1 MNKKHN
7 PSMNFLVEYL
17 VDGDRE
23 QALIEVKKLL
33 DAGVEREKIITD
45 GVEAAMKRLESR
57 CTIEQFNLLEV
68 MVAGRAAMEVI
79 TFLYP
84 MNSPLHHTKGTVVIG
99 TPEGDVHD
107 LGKNILKMVLTAEG
121 YRVVDCGKDC
131 PLDVLADTVK
141 QEGAFA
147 ICISGLIT
155 PMIPLVRQVRNK
167 LAERGVKDVK
177 VIAGGAAL
185 KQATAESLNVD
196 FVCDTAFDAAV
207 YFEEISGR
215 GR

>member
-1 MNKKHN
+1 MSD
-7 PSMNFLVEYL
+7 PSLNLLVEYL
-17 VDGDRE
+17 VDGDRKRS
-23 QALIEVKKLL
+23 LNEVKNLL
-33 DAGVEREKIITD
+33 DAHVEREKIVTD
-45 GVEAAMKRLESR
+45 GVEVAMKRLETK
-57 CTIEQFNLLEV
+57 CTFEQFNLLEI

-84 MNSPLHHTKGTVVIG
+84 QDRPSPPTKGTVVIG

-131 PLDVLADTVK
+131 PLDMLADTVK
-141 QEGAFA
+141 REGARA

-155 PMIPLVRQVRNK
+155 PMIPLVRQVKNK
-167 LAERGVKDVK
+167 LAERGVRDVK

-185 KQATAESLNVD
+185 KQATAKSLNVD
-196 FVCDTAFDAAV
+196 FVCDTAFDAPG
-207 YFEEISGR
+207 YLEKISGR
-215 GR
+215 G

>member
-1 MNKKHN
+1 MSD
-7 PSMNFLVEYL
+7 PSLNLLVEYL
-17 VDGDRE
+17 VEGDRKRS
-23 QALIEVKKLL
+23 LTEVKKLL
-33 DAGVEREKIITD
+33 DAHADREKIITH
-45 GVEAAMKRLESR
+45 GVEVAMKRLENK
-57 CTIEQFNLLEV
+57 CTIEQFNLLEI

-84 MNSPLHHTKGTVVIG
+84 QDRPPHPMKGTVVIG

-131 PLDVLADTVK
+131 PLDKLADAVK
-141 QEGAFA
+141 REGAFA

-155 PMIPLVRQVRNK
+155 PMIPLVRKMKDK
-167 LAERGVKDVK
+167 LAERGVKDVM

-196 FVCDTAFDAAV
+196 FVCDTAFDALG
-207 YFEEISGR
+207 YLGMITRSG
-215 GR
+215 

>member
-1 MNKKHN
+1 MSN
-7 PSMNFLVEYL
+7 PSLNLLVEYL
-17 VDGDRE
+17 VEGDRKRS
-23 QALIEVKKLL
+23 LNEVKKLL
-33 DAGVEREKIITD
+33 DAHVDREKIITD
-45 GVEAAMKRLESR
+45 GVETAMKRLETK
-57 CTIEQFNLLEV
+57 CTVEQFNLLEI

-84 MNSPLHHTKGTVVIG
+84 LDRPPHHTKGTVVIG

-121 YRVVDCGKDC
+121 YRVVDCGKDS
-131 PLDVLADTVK
+131 PLAVLADAVK
-141 QEGAFA
+141 REGAFA

-155 PMIPLVRQVRNK
+155 PMIPLVRQVKKK
-167 LAERGVKDVK
+167 LAERGVGDVK

-196 FVCDTAFDAAV
+196 FVCDTAFDAPG
-207 YFEEISGR
+207 YLDEITGR